1 MKMAI
6 SLPAGVDRRFVLL
19 VTAIALLLVAITL
32 ALDYRPSGNLGYRT
46 YGVTVLMVSLV
57 LAVLL
62 PNLWS
67 RLRSKGEKKIRRT
80 LMRRPETR

>member
-1 MKMAI
+1 MAVY
-6 SLPAGVDRRFVLL
+6 LPAGVDRRFILL
-19 VTAIALLLVAITL
+19 VTAIALLIVAITL
-32 ALDYRPSGNLGYRT
+32 ALDYRPSGNLGYRA

-67 RLRSKGEKKIRRT
+67 RLRSKGEKIRRT
-80 LMRRPETR
+80 LTRGPETR